1 MILSCVTL
9 SVNSV
14 AQPVGVR
21 MGIEPGTPLTG
32 ADEEMP

>member
-1 MILSCVTL
+1 M
-9 SVNSV
+9 

-21 MGIEPGTPLTG
+21 MGIEPGTLLTG